1 MSGGGVALLARPALN
16 IGKCTEL
23 CSVVVFSSTGMVC
36 VVIIVAYGC
45 QSGFNRVRIAQR
57 QPTQP
62 EPTQKNFARAQGAP
76 LISKPMGKRVW
87 LRPCAHRLVGQSPAV
102 QGLAGGHVQVPDE
115 LKVISLRGTGDLLLF
130 C

>member
-1 MSGGGVALLARPALN
+1 MMSGGVALLARPALN

-45 QSGFNRVRIAQR
+45 QSAFNLVRIAQR

-62 EPTQKNFARAQGAP
+62 DPTQKICARAQGP
-76 LISKPMGKRVW
+76 FDLKTHGEK
-87 LRPCAHRLVGQSPAV
+87 
-102 QGLAGGHVQVPDE
+102 GLATP
-115 LKVISLRGTGDLLLF
+115 LLQSI
-130 C
+130 